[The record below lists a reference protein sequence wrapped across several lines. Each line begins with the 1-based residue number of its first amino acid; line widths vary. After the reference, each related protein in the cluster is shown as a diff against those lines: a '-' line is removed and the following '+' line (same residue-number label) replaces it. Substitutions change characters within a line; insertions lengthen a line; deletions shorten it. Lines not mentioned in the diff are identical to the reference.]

1 MKSVVVIGAGL
12 SGLHCART
20 LHKQGFD
27 VVVLEKSDRVG
38 GRVKTDLVDGFQLDH
53 GFQVIN
59 PAYSELR
66 EIVKEN
72 NLEFHLLPPGFEI
85 AINGKKLLVGDFRR
99 DIRYLRGDLSRDTGT
114 LREKIEFLRYIAT
127 KPKDEEFAQAIV
139 KSGSFYRE
147 VIKGFLDGVFLA
159 DSDQIS
165 SLVAHEL
172 LRWFVKGSPGLPSL
186 GVEALPRALAH
197 NLDVRFDCE
206 VTNIQGSEIDTTHG
220 TFSADYIVL
229 ACDPKSTLNFVQSEK
244 VKMNSCTT
252 WYHSV
257 SEGAITSKHL
267 KVMTKSKLL
276 NSLAI
281 SNIAPSYAP
290 KGSTLISTTSLVS
303 IPEIEIRKEV
313 AQAWGLSASDLSF
326 IRLYAIQ
333 NALPFHGPQK
343 PLQMSQKI
351 TDRLIVAG
359 DYYSFP
365 SQQGAMLSGRKAAEL
380 IISDQ

>member
-20 LHKQGFD
+20 LRKQGFD
-27 VVVLEKSDRVG
+27 VIMLEKSDRVG
-38 GRVKTDLVDGFQLDH
+38 GRVKTDVVDGYLLDH

-72 NLEFHLLPPGFEI
+72 DFDFQLLPPGFEI
-85 AINGKKLLVGDFRR
+85 VINGKKLLVGDFRR
-99 DIRYLRGDLSRDTGT
+99 DIRYLLGDLASDTGT

-127 KPKDEEFAQAIV
+127 KPNDEDFAQAIV

-186 GVEALPRALAH
+186 GVEALPRALAN
-197 NLDVRFDCE
+197 NLDVRLNCE
-206 VTNIQGSEIDTTHG
+206 VTKIEGTVIDSTQGA
-220 TFSADYIVL
+220 FSAEYVVL
-229 ACDPKSTLNFVQSEK
+229 ACDPNSTSNFLKSDEVQ
-244 VKMNSCTT
+244 MNSCTT

-276 NSLAI
+276 NS
-281 SNIAPSYAP
+281 
-290 KGSTLISTTSLVS
+290 V
-303 IPEIEIRKEV
+303 EI
-313 AQAWGLSASDLSF
+313 
-326 IRLYAIQ
+326 
-333 NALPFHGPQK
+333 
-343 PLQMSQKI
+343 
-351 TDRLIVAG
+351 
-359 DYYSFP
+359 
-365 SQQGAMLSGRKAAEL
+365 GRAHV
-380 IISDQ
+380 

>member
-20 LHKQGFD
+20 LRNQGFD

-38 GRVKTDLVDGFQLDH
+38 GRVKTDVVDGFQLDH

-72 NLEFHLLPPGFEI
+72 DFDFQLLLPGFEI
-85 AINGKKLLVGDFRR
+85 VINGKNLLVGDFRR
-99 DIRYLRGDLSRDTGT
+99 DIRYLLGDLSSDTGT
-114 LREKIEFLRYIAT
+114 FWEKFEFLRYIAT
-127 KPKDEEFAQAIV
+127 KPEDQDFAQAMV
-139 KSGSFYRE
+139 KSGFFYRN

-159 DSDQIS
+159 DSDEIS

-186 GVEALPRALAH
+186 GVEALPRALAN
-197 NLDVRFDCE
+197 NLDVRLNCE
-206 VTNIQGSEIDTTHG
+206 VTKIQGTEIDTTHG
-220 TFSADYIVL
+220 NFNADYVVL
-229 ACDPKSTLNFVQSEK
+229 ACDPKSTSHFLKSGE
-244 VKMNSCTT
+244 VKGNSCTT

-257 SEGAITSKHL
+257 SVGAITSKHL
-267 KVMTKSKLL
+267 RVMTKSKLL
-276 NSLAI
+276 NSVAI
-281 SNIAPSYAP
+281 SNVAPSYAP
-290 KGSTLISTTSLVS
+290 RGLTLISSTSLVS

-313 AQAWGLSASDLSF
+313 AHAWGLSVNDLSF
-326 IRLYAIQ
+326 IRLYEIK
-333 NALPFHGPQK
+333 NAVPFHAPQK

-351 TDRLIVAG
+351 TERLIVAG

-365 SQQGAMLSGRKAAEL
+365 SQQGALLSGRKAAEL
-380 IISDQ
+380 IIADQ